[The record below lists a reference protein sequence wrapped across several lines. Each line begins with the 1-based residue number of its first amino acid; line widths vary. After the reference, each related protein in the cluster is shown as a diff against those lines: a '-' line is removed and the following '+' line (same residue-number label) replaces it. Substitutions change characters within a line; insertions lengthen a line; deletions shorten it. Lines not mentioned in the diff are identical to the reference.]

1 MTRLKGIMIN
11 GEWLGERVIVNNCFR
26 SICAISPVI
35 MLEAVKLINKID
47 YKRDVFE
54 IRGFEF
60 LTTDTI
66 QIWFEGKK
74 IKGIIDLTFGIKDAE
89 LFLKS
94 SFLDVKPLK
103 EELPQDMK
111 IEEPFKLIKKE
122 AVAEN
127 NSFSEELSNIENVE
141 SNQIAEIN
149 TEEVLFKEESEP
161 SQIQLETNIVE
172 ALEEDTNIELSTEE
186 NSENLEEVSVDT
198 NEITE
203 KVEDVLKETKPTA
216 NDLKKDLVQKGVILD
231 TETLLSKI
239 ENYNIQDEKEEKAQ
253 KEKIQEEKA
262 KEEKDVNN
270 KVELNLD
277 VQSFEN
283 VSESTADFVSPEEP
297 VDVAIDTINTI
308 NTIND
313 IHKEDN
319 TEDVLAPNVLKEDE
333 KLVSSENSSVKKD
346 KFDVDIDF
354 VNNQDDTT
362 LDNTK
367 ISNIDVDIDF
377 ITETK
382 NFNEEPA
389 EVISNVENKNEK
401 SIDNDVVD
409 KININVV
416 AKDINV
422 VKDIEDKVEDEHN
435 VDEIENTDITEPYID
450 EVSDENAEE
459 SLMDFYFTEEVEK
472 AETSEKDL
480 DEVFEDDIIVQAMLS
495 EMVALK
501 EELDILKN
509 SPQKNDLK
517 EAFWNERRNNK
528 NQVISDEEADFKILS
543 TNEKIN
549 AAILD
554 NDSFFAGEKIYK
566 WGDTLYLNE

>member
-1 MTRLKGIMIN
+1 MTKLKGIMIN

-26 SICAISPVI
+26 SICAISPII

-103 EELPQDMK
+103 EELPRDMK

-122 AVAEN
+122 VVAEN
-127 NSFSEELSNIENVE
+127 NSFSEELSSIEKME
-141 SNQIAEIN
+141 SEQIAEIK
-149 TEEVLFKEESEP
+149 TDEVLFEVEHES

-172 ALEEDTNIELSTEE
+172 ASEDDTNIELSDEDI
-186 NSENLEEVSVDT
+186 SENLEERSVDT
-198 NEITE
+198 NEIAE
-203 KVEDVLKETKPTA
+203 EAGDVLKETKPTA

-239 ENYNIQDEKEEKAQ
+239 ENYNIQEEKEEKAQ

-262 KEEKDVNN
+262 KEEKDVFKN
-270 KVELNLD
+270 KVETNLD

-283 VSESTADFVSPEEP
+283 VSENTVDFVNSEEAETCTI
-297 VDVAIDTINTI
+297 DVIS
-308 NTIND
+308 D

-319 TEDVLAPNVLKEDE
+319 TEDVLAPKVLKDVE
-333 KLVSSENSSVKKD
+333 KLVSSENSFVKKD
-346 KFDVDIDF
+346 KID
-354 VNNQDDTT
+354 
-362 LDNTK
+362 
-367 ISNIDVDIDF
+367 
-377 ITETK
+377 
-382 NFNEEPA
+382 
-389 EVISNVENKNEK
+389 VISNVENKNEK

-409 KININVV
+409 KININAV

-422 VKDIEDKVEDEHN
+422 VKDIEDKVEEEHN
-435 VDEIENTDITEPYID
+435 VDEIEITDITEPYID

-480 DEVFEDDIIVQAMLS
+480 DEVLEDDIIVQAMLS

-517 EAFWNERRNNK
+517 EAFWNKRRNNK

>member
-103 EELPQDMK
+103 EELLQDMK

-141 SNQIAEIN
+141 SEQIAEIK

-161 SQIQLETNIVE
+161 SQIQLETNIAE
-172 ALEEDTNIELSTEE
+172 ASEDDTNIELSTEE

-203 KVEDVLKETKPTA
+203 KVEDVLNEAKPTL

-239 ENYNIQDEKEEKAQ
+239 ENYNIQEEKEEKAQ

-283 VSESTADFVSPEEP
+283 VSESTADFVSPEEQ
-297 VDVAIDTINTI
+297 VDVAID
-308 NTIND
+308 TIND

-319 TEDVLAPNVLKEDE
+319 TEDVLVPNVLKEVE

-367 ISNIDVDIDF
+367 FSNIDVDIDF

-435 VDEIENTDITEPYID
+435 IDGIEITDTTESYLD

-472 AETSEKDL
+472 PETSEKDL
-480 DEVFEDDIIVQAMLS
+480 DEVLEDDIIVQAMLS

-528 NQVISDEEADFKILS
+528 NQIISDEEADFKILS